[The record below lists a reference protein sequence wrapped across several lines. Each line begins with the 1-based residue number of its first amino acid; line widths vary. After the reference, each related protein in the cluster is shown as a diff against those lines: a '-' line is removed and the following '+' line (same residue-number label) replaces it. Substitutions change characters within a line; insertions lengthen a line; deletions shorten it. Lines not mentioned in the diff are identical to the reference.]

1 MAFSIIRG
9 GKKNMIY
16 THWIIE
22 NNKTGERDEIIV
34 KGKRAPRNDEYY
46 KIIGCCGYHE
56 KPHDDN
62 DNAQMEE

>member
-1 MAFSIIRG
+1 
-9 GKKNMIY
+9 MIY